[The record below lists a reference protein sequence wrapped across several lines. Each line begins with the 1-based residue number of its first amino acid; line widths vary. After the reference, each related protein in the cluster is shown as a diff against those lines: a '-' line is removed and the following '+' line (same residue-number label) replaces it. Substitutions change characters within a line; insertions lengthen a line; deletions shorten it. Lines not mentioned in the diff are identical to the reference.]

1 MKNKYIN
8 NNPFLKKIGLK
19 YLEIKK
25 NNKINFF
32 YCKTG

>member
-8 NNPFLKKIGLK
+8 NNSFLKKIGLK

-25 NNKINFF
+25 KITKLIFF
-32 YCKTG
+32 